1 MSDKVKLTVQ
11 LTKSESNLM
20 WYYTINV
27 SEEVAQPFID
37 GLDRRVICTLPD
49 GDHFHCALFAS
60 KQGGYNILL
69 NKQRRD
75 RLGLRTGSVFEIILE
90 KDTTKYGSA
99 MSDEFA
105 AVLEQ
110 DEDGGTIFHGLTPGK
125 QRALIYFS
133 DNVKSSDI
141 KIRRALVVMRHLSES
156 EGDLDYKRL
165 STLIKEANQ
174 SAKLK

>member
-1 MSDKVKLTVQ
+1 MSRQTWAEQ
-11 LTKSESNLM
+11 
-20 WYYTINV
+20 
-27 SEEVAQPFID
+27 FIE
-37 GLDRRVICTLPD
+37 GVDRRVICTLPD

-75 RLGLRTGSVFEIILE
+75 RLGLRAGSVFDIELE
-90 KDTTKYGSA
+90 KDMTKYGTA

-105 AVLEQ
+105 VVLEQ
-110 DEDGGTIFHGLTPGK
+110 DQEGSAIFHRLTPGK
-125 QRALIYFS
+125 QRTLIYFS

-141 KIRRALVVMRHLSES
+141 KIRRALVVMRHLVES
-156 EGDLDYKRL
+156 QGELDYKRL
-165 STLIKEANQ
+165 NVMVKEANQ